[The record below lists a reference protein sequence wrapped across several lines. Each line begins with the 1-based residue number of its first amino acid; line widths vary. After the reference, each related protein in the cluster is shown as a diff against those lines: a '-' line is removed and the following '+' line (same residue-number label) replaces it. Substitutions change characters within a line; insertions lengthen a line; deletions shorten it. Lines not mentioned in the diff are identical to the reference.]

1 MTTTQPSPARLTW
14 DRRRSSAV
22 KTWRQFR
29 QHTSGMVGLA
39 ILACFALIAIF
50 APVLADA
57 DGLEFTTAP
66 GTPLE
71 PPSSEFWLGT
81 DQHGRSV
88 LTLLI
93 WGSRVSLLIGLMA
106 TVISMV
112 LGTVIGLAS
121 GHFRGWTG
129 TLLFRFTE
137 WVLVVPFLPLAVVM
151 ASLLGPSLLNS
162 ILVIGVLSW
171 PSTALLIR
179 AQTLSI
185 ESRPYMER
193 AKVLG
198 GGHWRQ
204 MTRHV
209 LPNVMPLVMA
219 NTALTVAI
227 AILAE
232 TTLAFLGLGG
242 DDRIS
247 WGGILDQSFGTGP
260 VTNELWWYFLPPGFC
275 VMLVVLAFIL
285 IGRAL
290 EDVFNPQLR
299 ER

>member
-1 MTTTQPSPARLTW
+1 
-14 DRRRSSAV
+14 
-22 KTWRQFR
+22 
-29 QHTSGMVGLA
+29 MVGLA
-39 ILACFALIAIF
+39 ILAFFVLVAIL
-50 APVLADA
+50 APILADA
-57 DGLEFTTAP
+57 DGLEYTTAP

-71 PPSSEFWLGT
+71 SPSSEFWLGT

-93 WGSRVSLLIGLMA
+93 WGSRVSLLVGLLA

-151 ASLLGPSLLNS
+151 AALLGPSLLNTV
-162 ILVIGVLSW
+162 LVIGVLSW

-179 AQTLSI
+179 AQTLSV

-232 TTLAFLGLGG
+232 TTLSFLGLGG

-247 WGGILDQSFGTGP
+247 WGGILDQAFGTGP
-260 VTNELWWYFLPPGFC
+260 VTNELWWYFIPPGVC
-275 VMLVVLAFIL
+275 VILVVLAFIL

-299 ER
+299 GR